1 MPRFAIALA
10 SQSNSRLGQLLVRLG
25 AALRP
30 ANRTRAAKLDLA
42 RLSHHDLR
50 DLGFQPPIYPGGW
63 LAAPWLPLNHERL
76 RPDDLP
82 PI

>member
-1 MPRFAIALA
+1 MPRFATTLA
-10 SQSNSRLGQLLVRLG
+10 SQPNSRLGRLLAALG

-30 ANRTRAAKLDLA
+30 ANRARSTKLDLA
-42 RLSHHDLR
+42 RLSDHDLR

-63 LAAPWLPLNHERL
+63 LAAPWLPLNRKQPRRDH
-76 RPDDLP
+76 LP